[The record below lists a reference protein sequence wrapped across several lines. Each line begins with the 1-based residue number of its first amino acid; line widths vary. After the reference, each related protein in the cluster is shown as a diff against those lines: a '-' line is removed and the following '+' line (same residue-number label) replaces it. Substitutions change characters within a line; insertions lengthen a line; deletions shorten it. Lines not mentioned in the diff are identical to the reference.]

1 MSAAKKLLEKI
12 EALPPDRIAEI
23 EDFVA
28 FNIERERDRALIRA
42 ASATSE
48 PAFAAIWNNP
58 KDAAYDGI

>member
-28 FNIERERDRALIRA
+28 FIIERKQDRALIRA
-42 ASATSE
+42 ASA
-48 PAFAAIWNNP
+48 AHRHAR
-58 KDAAYDGI
+58 